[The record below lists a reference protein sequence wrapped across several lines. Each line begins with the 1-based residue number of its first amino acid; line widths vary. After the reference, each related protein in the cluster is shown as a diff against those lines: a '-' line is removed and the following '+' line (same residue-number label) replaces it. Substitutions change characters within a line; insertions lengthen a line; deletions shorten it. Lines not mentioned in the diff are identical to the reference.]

1 MRNGKYV
8 VNSIENSLVKLLYS
22 ENEEIEEV
30 ISINRFTHEI
40 KQGDV
45 VDIQFAD
52 NQMKSTLLEDE
63 TKQRREHAKRLMEK
77 LMNKNK

>member
-1 MRNGKYV
+1 M
-8 VNSIENSLVKLLYS
+8 
-22 ENEEIEEV
+22 V
-30 ISINRFTHEI
+30 INISQFTHEI

-63 TKQRREHAKRLMEK
+63 TKQGGEHAQRLIEK
-77 LMNKNK
+77 LINKNKNDFLFPITPL

>member
-8 VNSIENSLVKLLYS
+8 VDSIENSLVKLLYS
-22 ENEEIEEV
+22 KNEEIEEV
-30 ISINRFTHEI
+30 INISRFTHEI

-52 NQMKSTLLEDE
+52 NQMKSTILEDK
-63 TKQRREHAKRLMEK
+63 TKQRREHSKRLMEK
-77 LMNKNK
+77 LINKNK

>member
-1 MRNGKYV
+1 MRNGKYI

-22 ENEEIEEV
+22 KNEEMEEV
-30 ISINRFTHEI
+30 INISQFTHEV

-77 LMNKNK
+77 LINKNK